1 VLLVAENQPGWLP
14 WPRRKRRFETGRR
27 RRGIAAACALAGAIA
42 AAGCA
47 PLPPGP
53 PVREVNHAAA
63 PPSTGPRNSLFSHD
77 WTWTDEKGQSVT
89 FARWAGT
96 PLVVTAIF
104 TQCKATC
111 PRTIAKLLEVY
122 HRFRAQGREA
132 QFLIVT
138 LEPANDT
145 PAVLQHFKTE
155 SGLPESWHLLTGSVS
170 DTRDLRDL
178 LGIHVIDEGPHLL
191 HDGRILVFDEMGV
204 ATHSYGG
211 YSLDEEASL

>member
-1 VLLVAENQPGWLP
+1 VAENEPGLILVI
-14 WPRRKRRFETGRR
+14 PRRKRRAVAIPRR
-27 RRGIAAACALAGAIA
+27 KRRGIAAACALAGALA

-53 PVREVNHAAA
+53 PVREVNHGAATA
-63 PPSTGPRNSLFSHD
+63 SPAPRNSLFSHD
-77 WTWTDEKGQSVT
+77 WTWTDEKGQPVT
-89 FARWAGT
+89 FAHWAGK

-104 TQCKATC
+104 TQCRATC
-111 PRTIAKLLEVY
+111 PRTIAKLLKVY
-122 HRFRAQGREA
+122 DSFRAQGRDA
-132 QFLIVT
+132 QFLVVT
-138 LEPANDT
+138 LDPANDT

-155 SGLPESWHLLTGSVS
+155 SGLPDAWHLLAGNIH

-178 LGIHVIDEGPHLL
+178 LGIHVIDDGPHLL

-211 YSLDEEASL
+211 YSLDQEASL